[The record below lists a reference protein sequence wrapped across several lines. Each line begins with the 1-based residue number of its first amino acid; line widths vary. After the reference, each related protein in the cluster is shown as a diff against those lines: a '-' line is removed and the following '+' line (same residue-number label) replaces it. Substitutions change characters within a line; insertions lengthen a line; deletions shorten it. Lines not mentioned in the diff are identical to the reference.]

1 MNVCPAYFKKNIK
14 LVLLPIAPD
23 NLFPCCLVLLLLN
36 ESLNLLFQGKANMI
50 WNICI
55 VTQLGVSNC
64 NFFEYIVRK

>member
-1 MNVCPAYFKKNIK
+1 MNVCPAYFKKNIN

-36 ESLNLLFQGKANMI
+36 ESLSLLFQGKTDMM

-55 VTQLGVSNC
+55 IAQLGVSNC
-64 NFFEYIVRK
+64 NFLKCIVR